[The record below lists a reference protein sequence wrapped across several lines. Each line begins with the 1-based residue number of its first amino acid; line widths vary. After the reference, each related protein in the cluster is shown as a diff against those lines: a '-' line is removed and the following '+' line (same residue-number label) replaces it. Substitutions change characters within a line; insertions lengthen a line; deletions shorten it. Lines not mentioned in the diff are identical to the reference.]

1 MPKSSFSSSL
11 FPLFFPCCLLALFV
25 WLGAN
30 PSFARADFTTLYP
43 GVKTL
48 GIWLPENNVR
58 LNINVW
64 YPSVRKPAVV
74 NYNPWKVF
82 AARNGKEAVG
92 RFPLILLSHDSP
104 ASRFSHH
111 TLAAF
116 LARSGFVVVA
126 PTHHGDNSNNMQNLF
141 TLRQL
146 TQRVTQMKITLDTVL
161 HHPETMQ
168 LVDPERIGIVGFGT
182 GATTALLLGGALMD
196 KEGWTSYCQKAGS
209 TDPYCSAWASARM
222 NSLVNELPLKASLA
236 DQRIKAVA
244 AVAPAYGMLFSQK
257 SLAYFYPPLLLISAE
272 NDTTNRAPWH
282 ADALRGL
289 FSKVPQFFTLK
300 DADAFSL
307 MAPCPPS
314 FQRDLPEL
322 CNSVSPESRMRIHA
336 KLESLLGH
344 FFLSTLGDRQNL
356 PSIPPPPDLTPA
368 PKAAPTTTQTLP
380 AGSNT
385 SKRARRSSSQKST
398 GKIVQQ

>member
-1 MPKSSFSSSL
+1 MLTL
-11 FPLFFPCCLLALFV
+11 FL
-25 WLGAN
+25 WLCVCPAV
-30 PSFARADFTTLYP
+30 ARAEFETLYP

-48 GIWLPENNVR
+48 GIWLPESNVR

-74 NYNPWKVF
+74 NYNPWKIF

-126 PTHHGDNSNNMQNLF
+126 PTHHGDNSNDMQSLF

-146 TQRVTQMKITLDTVL
+146 TQRVAQLKVTLDTVL
-161 HHPETMQ
+161 RHPETMH

-182 GATTALLLGGALMD
+182 GATTALLLGGALLD
-196 KEGWTSYCQKAGS
+196 KGGWPGYCEKAGS
-209 TDPYCSAWASARM
+209 DDPYCSAWASARM
-222 NSLVNELPLKASLA
+222 NGFVDALPLKHSLA
-236 DQRIKAVA
+236 DQRIKAVV

-257 SLAYFYPPLLLISAE
+257 SLAYFYPPLLLVSAE
-272 NDTTNRAPWH
+272 KDNINRAPFH

-300 DADAFSL
+300 DADAASL
-307 MAPCPPS
+307 TAPCPPG

-322 CNSVSPESRMRIHA
+322 CNSVSPESRLRIHA
-336 KLESLLGH
+336 GLESLLGR
-344 FFLSTLGDRQNL
+344 FFLSTLGDRHNL
-356 PSIPPPPDLTPA
+356 PIIPPPPDLNPV
-368 PKAAPTTTQTLP
+368 PKAAPTATKTPPT
-380 AGSNT
+380 GSGS
-385 SKRARRSSSQKST
+385 SKRARRSSSPRTTDIHPQP
-398 GKIVQQ
+398 